1 MKQRIH
7 KIKIIALIIVV
18 SVFPFTQSM
27 FEKNSIVSLL
37 MQSFGIIL
45 LIIGAFGRA
54 WASAYISGFKN
65 KKLITTGPY
74 SISRN
79 PLYFFSFL
87 SFFGAGLVFRS
98 ILLTFFFT
106 LLFFI
111 MHWPTILQE
120 ERKLKRIFGRPFE
133 SYMDSVARFFPKSL
147 EVEHPKII
155 SFSSKH
161 FTKAI
166 MDCSL
171 ILSVIFFANI
181 LEWLHLHSLLPI
193 LYYLP

>member
-1 MKQRIH
+1 MA
-7 KIKIIALIIVV
+7 IIIIIGVLFF
-18 SVFPFTQSM
+18 SQNIY
-27 FEKNSIVSLL
+27 EKNGITNLL
-37 MQSFGIIL
+37 LESFGIVL
-45 LIIGAFGRA
+45 LIIGAFGRT

-120 ERKLKRIFGRPFE
+120 ERKLNRIFGESFE
-133 SYMDSVARFFPKSL
+133 SYMNSVPRFFPSSL
-147 EVEHPKII
+147 KVDHSKLV
-155 SFSSKH
+155 SFSPKN
-161 FTKAI
+161 FMRAV
-166 MDCSL
+166 MDNSL
-171 ILSVIFFANI
+171 ILSTIIFAHI
-181 LEWLHLHSLLPI
+181 IEWLHLHSALPTF
-193 LYYLP
+193 YYLP